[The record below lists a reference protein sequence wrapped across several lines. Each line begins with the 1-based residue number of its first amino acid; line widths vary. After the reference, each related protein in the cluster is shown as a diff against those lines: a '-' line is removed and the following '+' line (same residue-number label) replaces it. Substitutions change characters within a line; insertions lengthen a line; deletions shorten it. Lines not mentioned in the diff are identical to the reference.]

1 MNQEK
6 LIETLKALTE
16 KEVEALEYAINGILD
31 EESKRLKSLWG
42 VVTSIIGDSIGEDG
56 VDIKDILKILDPET
70 DE

>member
-31 EESKRLKSLWG
+31 EESERLKSLWG
-42 VVTSIIGDSIGEDG
+42 VVTSIIGDIIGEDG

>member
-31 EESKRLKSLWG
+31 EESERLKSLWG